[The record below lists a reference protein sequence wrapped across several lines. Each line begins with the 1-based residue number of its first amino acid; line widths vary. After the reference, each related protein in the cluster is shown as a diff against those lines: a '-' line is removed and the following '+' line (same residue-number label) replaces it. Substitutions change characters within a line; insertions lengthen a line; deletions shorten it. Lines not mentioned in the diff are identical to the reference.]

1 MGQDLQ
7 RRAPGTPSRR
17 PEPSWSTVAGTT
29 VHLWL
34 ERHHLVRQPSAGRR
48 RRLVVVLSALVAM
61 ALGAGITL
69 AFTGANQQ
77 ASTGG
82 RPSGGVP
89 GTTPLQLAT
98 ANRLAAAKWI
108 TSEVTAGVDVSCDY
122 IMCQEAQQS
131 GYPAGQLMVL
141 PSTAPDPLG
150 AELIVATPAIR
161 SQFGTRLASVYAPQ
175 VIARFGSGPEEV
187 DVRYLAPGGTAA
199 FNAQLPA
206 DRNSRIQAGQQLL
219 NNKHVHASA
228 TARAELR
235 AGQVDPLLLVTLAQL
250 AHGMPVQL
258 VAFDVSSPGVPFA
271 IPWRG
276 VEIGAVPPASLSAI
290 LAFWTAQQGNFV
302 PAEKII
308 TKLASGQSVVTV
320 RYGAPSPMD
329 LGGN

>member
-61 ALGAGITL
+61 ALGGGITL

-77 ASTGG
+77 ASAGG
-82 RPSGGVP
+82 RPSGGAP
-89 GTTPLQLAT
+89 GMTPLQLAA

-175 VIARFGSGPEEV
+175 VIARFGSGP
-187 DVRYLAPGGTAA
+187 AGGTAP
-199 FNAQLPA
+199 FNPQLPA
-206 DRNSRIQAGQQLL
+206 DPNSRIQAGQQLL